1 MCTAARSNASDRISL
16 RRSIEHF
23 SSRVVQLERFIVAN
37 GLSVPPPL
45 GADRALAID
54 ELMATFSSRAD
65 DAGHSSPTDSTETA
79 PGRGPQ
85 EEPAALSIDDQEDG
99 VPGPGTG
106 WLAPQAQM
114 SDMFGSGMGP
124 TLPGLEFDDMALSS
138 EMAQAPGFFDDF
150 SFAFDTD
157 MTGTAALMD
166 MPFVMGPHPTESS
179 HGDLPVSA
187 GLNAGSDSDIVQDM
201 DGHSDVTDEISDR
214 MGRLLAAKGGGWRYY
229 GATSNLHLAQTRHIV
244 DLAAKKSITDVLLA
258 ARLET
263 LGLAHALPD
272 DLICHL
278 TRLYFTWHNPSLQ
291 IVDQRAFEQAQKAQP
306 KDQTFYSEVL
316 MNAICALGAALD
328 DRRHPGLPS
337 QLSEL
342 FAKRAKA
349 ILELEL
355 EEPRVATVQG
365 LAILSC
371 HEAAMTRDT
380 MAWVFSGMAVRLAF
394 DLGLHAATRS
404 YVEEG
409 VMNEDEARSRSNTFW
424 GVFINDNVLSLNL
437 GRPFHTNIDEIAA
450 EKPKCSSIDQH
461 SDIWIAYTQ
470 PEDTTKSMDQASN
483 PKSSLLYSWI
493 ALHEIMC
500 ALDHSLYARKDVPKL
515 ELQILAEKTFERLLA
530 FKSNLPPDMALTQ
543 ESLDHVR
550 CVPHLITLQSVYSS
564 GFLPF
569 CTTDT

>member
-1 MCTAARSNASDRISL
+1 MPVSAGKEKTPVRGHVSMACEFCRKNKTKVLSLQICVRLQICIAHTLTRSAMVSGLCAASAKSEAGDASFRCASTSANRISL

-45 GADRALAID
+45 GADRAVAID
-54 ELMATFSSRAD
+54 ELMATFSSRAG

-316 MNAICALGAALD
+316 MNAMSVIVSES
-328 DRRHPGLPS
+328 RR
-337 QLSEL
+337 
-342 FAKRAKA
+342 
-349 ILELEL
+349 
-355 EEPRVATVQG
+355 
-365 LAILSC
+365 
-371 HEAAMTRDT
+371 
-380 MAWVFSGMAVRLAF
+380 
-394 DLGLHAATRS
+394 TRS
-404 YVEEG
+404 ASLI
-409 VMNEDEARSRSNTFW
+409 MLQMCPW
-424 GVFINDNVLSLNL
+424 G
-437 GRPFHTNIDEIAA
+437 GPR
-450 EKPKCSSIDQH
+450 
-461 SDIWIAYTQ
+461 
-470 PEDTTKSMDQASN
+470 
-483 PKSSLLYSWI
+483 
-493 ALHEIMC
+493 
-500 ALDHSLYARKDVPKL
+500 
-515 ELQILAEKTFERLLA
+515 
-530 FKSNLPPDMALTQ
+530 
-543 ESLDHVR
+543 
-550 CVPHLITLQSVYSS
+550 
-564 GFLPF
+564 
-569 CTTDT
+569 